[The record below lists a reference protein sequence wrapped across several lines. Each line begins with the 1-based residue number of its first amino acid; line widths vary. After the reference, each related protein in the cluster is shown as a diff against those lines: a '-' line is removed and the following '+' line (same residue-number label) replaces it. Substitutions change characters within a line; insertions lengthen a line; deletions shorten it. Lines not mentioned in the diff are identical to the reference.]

1 MTKHETHLEAMRARL
16 AEWTTEIERIE
27 ARAHAVNPEAR
38 ARYEAALV
46 EMRRQRDKA
55 LDRLHQAQN
64 ASEETWA
71 TLQEG
76 IELAWENAAHAF
88 REAANRVK

>member
-1 MTKHETHLEAMRARL
+1 MTKRETDLEAIRARL

-27 ARAHAVNPEAR
+27 ARAHAANTDAK

-76 IELAWENAAHAF
+76 VELAWENALHAF
-88 REAANRVK
+88 REAADRVK